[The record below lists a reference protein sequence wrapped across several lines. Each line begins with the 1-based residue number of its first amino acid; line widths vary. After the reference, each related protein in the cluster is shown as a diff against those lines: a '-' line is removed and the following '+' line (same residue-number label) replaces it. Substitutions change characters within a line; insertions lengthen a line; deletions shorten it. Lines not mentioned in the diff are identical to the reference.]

1 MKFLISI
8 KKFRISYLQTIQKI
22 PMKQEI
28 DLRIISCFFARVFS
42 NMAVKLADLFVEL
55 EFVSASGVGVVTLML
70 FSAFFICLI
79 SYKYGYH
86 NAYFD
91 LNETLASS
99 LIATALHFL
108 LAFVTVFSPWI
119 AGATKHIGG
128 FIAFGDNYTSDEL
141 MKRIPMITLIIIGI
155 VTALLYAGLLLLGTH
170 LGVKKRLENRAELMR
185 EKESFEK

>member
-1 MKFLISI
+1 MKNRDVAVNSAVYFV
-8 KKFRISYLQTIQKI
+8 FV
-22 PMKQEI
+22 
-28 DLRIISCFFARVFS
+28 IISCFFARIFS

-55 EFVSASGVGVVTLML
+55 QFISASGVRAVTLML
-70 FSAFFICLI
+70 FSAFFMCFI

-91 LNETLASS
+91 AKETLVSS
-99 LIATALHFL
+99 LIATAGHFL
-108 LAFVTVFSPWI
+108 LALVTLFSPWI

-128 FIAFGDNYTSDEL
+128 FIAFGDRYTSVEY
-141 MKRIPMITLIIIGI
+141 MKKIPMVTLVIIGI

-170 LGVKKRLENRAELMR
+170 LGVKKRLENRAELIG